1 MTLNNWLILLCC
13 AVLITA
19 SLLTSGLTRALIDL
33 AAFICLL
40 GLLVWRHSGRNK
52 KQCQ

>member
-40 GLLVWRHSGRNK
+40 GLLVWRNNDK
-52 KQCQ
+52 KQRS

>member
-13 AVLITA
+13 AVLIAA

-33 AAFICLL
+33 GAFSCLL
-40 GLLVWRHSGRNK
+40 GLLFWRDNGK
-52 KQCQ
+52 KQRS